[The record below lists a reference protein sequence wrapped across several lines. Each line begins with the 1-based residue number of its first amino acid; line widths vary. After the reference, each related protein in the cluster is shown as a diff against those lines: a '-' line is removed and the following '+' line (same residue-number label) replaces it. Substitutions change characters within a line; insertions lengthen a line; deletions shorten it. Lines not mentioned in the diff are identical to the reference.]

1 MYYLEVIEIDFGL
14 PFGTQTDPVSD
25 IVPVDVDLGIRR
37 CDGNLYILGKCKH
50 RDAHQGTE
58 HNQKSFHF
66 VIHFNYAPHDSFC
79 GIQKQ
84 SMESRYIFIHHGKK
98 GKQKISICPENTFQQ
113 LLPLTISREDI
124 LRIIIPKMQ
133 IQPELRIFADTF
145 ITAMKKL
152 LITLSAILLLPV
164 SSFSKVPPA
173 RTGEQADSITSVNGR
188 VIDLLTLLFPEE
200 SYEFIEKTDSIIDTV
215 RSIKGRYSGE
225 YESWLWKLADICQKT
240 QRYTMTKPLL
250 DTLASI
256 YGETGRKK
264 SLYRLH
270 ESYAYYYL
278 FTGNLS
284 EARESALKSLEYA
297 RNTDN
302 RLTAMKTLRDVSIRL
317 DNSGEETIKWCRKM
331 EPCLKR
337 DKYSG
342 SYISNLDEWYLAGG
356 DSLQLI
362 RKATRFRDR
371 TKDRYLK
378 AEAELLLWHM
388 SWERDTCRL
397 TNIINSYRLY
407 RSGRT
412 DDKEL
417 LISEKDKLFFSYYVT
432 ALSEL
437 GRYHSGSNPEKALG
451 YWQDVTDIFEHPD
464 TSTFYAIQ
472 HEFAFST
479 GHSNIHE
486 FYIPALMGEMTASTQ
501 LIPVS
506 DKYIQDA
513 YESIRKIFS
522 TYRQDIAYL
531 TGYIENMPEYDIRI
545 ILENYY
551 ESIQTLGTVMLYLGI
566 SPDTEDMFR
575 DFASLSLFYKG
586 LLLRKR
592 ELGTASKKA
601 DICSCDYLHSLEEQR
616 PYNIYFLDFIYLE
629 NPDVYLMCITGHDLS
644 SPVIVSTDV
653 MDRNDLADKNI
664 YTDGTMYDRI
674 WGKIGNICPEGSAI
688 YFVPD
693 KDLYSVN
700 IEMLHDSRGTAAYE
714 KYRLHRLSSFL
725 ELNGDNTDSSTLE
738 TAAIFGNSSDDLKS
752 GGKEIDMI
760 QSMLAD
766 KGCETSVFDKEEC
779 SKGNF
784 FGLSGKSPDIIHF
797 ATHGFYLDDSEFP
810 GSGYFRENYSGP
822 EYYDRTML
830 NSGLLMSGNTPS
842 DDSNVLLSKE
852 IAGLDLYNTS
862 LVFLSACESGL
873 GDTSFDGVLG
883 LQRAFKAAGVQSLI
897 LTLWDVSDNA
907 ATLFATSF
915 YSRLSAGNDIHTAFT
930 EAVGTV
936 KAKYPEPYYWAAF
949 ILVD

>member
-1 MYYLEVIEIDFGL
+1 M
-14 PFGTQTDPVSD
+14 
-25 IVPVDVDLGIRR
+25 
-37 CDGNLYILGKCKH
+37 N
-50 RDAHQGTE
+50 
-58 HNQKSFHF
+58 
-66 VIHFNYAPHDSFC
+66 
-79 GIQKQ
+79 
-84 SMESRYIFIHHGKK
+84 
-98 GKQKISICPENTFQQ
+98 KI
-113 LLPLTISREDI
+113 
-124 LRIIIPKMQ
+124 
-133 IQPELRIFADTF
+133 
-145 ITAMKKL
+145 
-152 LITLSAILLLPV
+152 LITLSVVVLLPLSLYSMQSAHMHTV
-164 SSFSKVPPA
+164 
-173 RTGEQADSITSVNGR
+173 QADSSIMTDWTVLELISS
-188 VIDLLTLLFPEE
+188 LFPEE
-200 SYEFIEKTDSIIDTV
+200 SYTLLEKTDSVIGAIQSSTG
-215 RSIKGRYSGE
+215 KYSGE
-225 YESWLWKLADICQKT
+225 YEEWLWRQVDFCRKS

-256 YGETGRKK
+256 YDKTGGRKK
-264 SLYRLH
+264 HLYRLH

-297 RNTDN
+297 RNTGN
-302 RLTAMKTLRDVSIRL
+302 RLTAMKTLRDVSTRL
-317 DNSGEETIKWCRKM
+317 DSSGEETVKWCRKM
-331 EPCLKR
+331 EPYLKR

-371 TKDRYLK
+371 TGYLHQK

-388 SWERDTCRL
+388 SWGQDTCCL
-397 TNIINSYRLY
+397 TDIINSYRFY

-412 DDKEL
+412 DDEEL
-417 LISEKDKLFFSYYVT
+417 LISEKDKLFFRYYVT
-432 ALSEL
+432 ALTEM

-451 YWQDVTDIFEHPD
+451 YWQEVTDIFEHPD
-464 TSTFYAIQ
+464 TSTFYARH
-472 HEFAFST
+472 HELAFVISHT
-479 GHSNIHE
+479 NLYE
-486 FYIPALMGEMTASTQ
+486 YYIPALTGKATAYLQ
-501 LIPVS
+501 LAS
-506 DKYIQDA
+506 ESGKYIQDA
-513 YESIRKIFS
+513 YGTIRKIFS

-531 TGYIENMPEYDIRI
+531 AGYIENMPEYDIRMA
-545 ILENYY
+545 LGSYY
-551 ESIQTLGTVMLYLGI
+551 ESIQTMGTVMLYLGI
-566 SPDTEDMFR
+566 SPETEEMFR
-575 DFASLSLFYKG
+575 DLASLSLFYKG

-674 WGKIGNICPEGSAI
+674 WGKIGNICPEGSII

-700 IEMLHDSRGTAAYE
+700 IEMLHDGRGTAAYE
-714 KYRLHRLSSFL
+714 KYRLYRLSSFI
-725 ELNGDNTDSSTLE
+725 ELSDYNTDSCTFES
-738 TAAIFGNSSDDLKS
+738 AAIFGNSSDDLKS

-760 QSMLAD
+760 QSMMAD
-766 KGCETSVFDKEEC
+766 KGCEVAVFDKEEC
-779 SKGNF
+779 SKENF

-797 ATHGFYLDDSEFP
+797 ATHGFYLDDSEFT
-810 GSGYFRENYSGP
+810 GSGYFNENYTGP
-822 EYYDRTML
+822 EDYDRTML

-842 DDSNVLLSKE
+842 DDSNVLLSME
-852 IAGLDLYNTS
+852 ISGLDLHNTS

-907 ATLFATSF
+907 AALFATSF
-915 YSRLSAGNDIHTAFT
+915 YSRLSAVDDIHTAFT

-936 KAKYPEPYYWAAF
+936 KASYPEPYYWAAF